1 MTTQKNFFRTLH
13 KPVIGMIHLL
23 PLPGTEDYDG
33 KGLNIILDRALEE
46 GRTLAAGGIDAILLQ
61 NTGDL
66 PPSECG
72 ADETVAYMSVI
83 GAALRR
89 EINAPLGVNILANGA
104 RSALAVA
111 HAIDAAF
118 VRIKV
123 YIGAVVGTEGI
134 LQGASRQAL
143 EFRRKVGAEHIAIA
157 ADVYDRTS
165 APVGEM
171 PLGVAADLAWRI
183 GHADALVVTGYSVDD
198 TLARL
203 REVKQLLPDAI
214 VYAGGGA
221 TAENIGQFLA
231 TCDGVIVGS
240 SIKDTGHFVGQV
252 HTARLARFME
262 AAHNARDLKVKT

>member
-1 MTTQKNFFRTLH
+1 MSTHKKIFHSLH

-33 KGLNIILDRALEE
+33 KGLNLILDRAVEE
-46 GRTLAAGGIDAILLQ
+46 GRILAAGGIDAILVQ

-66 PPSECG
+66 PPSEYG
-72 ADETVAYMSVI
+72 TDETIAYMSVI

-89 EINAPLGVNILANGA
+89 EINTPLGVNILANGA
-104 RSALAVA
+104 SSALAVA

-143 EFRRKVGAEHIAIA
+143 EFRRKVGGGHIAIA

-171 PLGVAADLAWRI
+171 PIAVAADLAWRI

-198 TLARL
+198 SLARI
-203 REVKQLLPDAI
+203 REVKQTLPDSI

-221 TAENIGQFLA
+221 TADNIGQFLA
-231 TCDGVIVGS
+231 ACDGVIVGS
-240 SIKDTGHFVGQV
+240 SIKDTGRFVGKV
-252 HTARLARFME
+252 HATRLARFME
-262 AAHNARDLKVKT
+262 AAHNARDVK